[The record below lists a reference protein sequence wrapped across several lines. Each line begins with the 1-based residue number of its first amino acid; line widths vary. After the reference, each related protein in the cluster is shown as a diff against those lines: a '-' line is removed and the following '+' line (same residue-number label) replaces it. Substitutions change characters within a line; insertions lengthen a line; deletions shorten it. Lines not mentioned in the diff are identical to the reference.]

1 MLLRINTKAS
11 ISSYKDI
18 LINLAK
24 FRTFVPVKKKSQYQ
38 GGGKEK
44 SRIFH
49 GRKNSLPRAFE
60 SLGMEI
66 NGEYNLVSIC

>member
-24 FRTFVPVKKKSQYQ
+24 FRTFVPVKEKKSVSRR
-38 GGGKEK
+38 GERKVENISWEK
-44 SRIFH
+44 
-49 GRKNSLPRAFE
+49 KLPA
-60 SLGMEI
+60 
-66 NGEYNLVSIC
+66 